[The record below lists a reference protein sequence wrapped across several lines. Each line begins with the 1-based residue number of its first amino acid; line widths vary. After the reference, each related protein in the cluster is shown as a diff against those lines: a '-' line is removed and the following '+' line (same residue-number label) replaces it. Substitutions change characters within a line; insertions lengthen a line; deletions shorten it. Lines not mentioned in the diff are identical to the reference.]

1 MTARLQSVIDELDRL
16 SLEELAK
23 VVKALEKKLNIAKQL
38 NNNHGN

>member
-23 VVKALEKKLNIAKQL
+23 VVKALEKKLEHARLL
-38 NNNHGN
+38 NRIDK